1 MTAEPQVL
9 NKIEEALDSLRPYL
23 QADGGDVEVVGLT
36 NENVLQIRLLGN
48 CEQCPMSYMTMKAG
62 LEEAIRKVLP
72 ELKEL
77 RAVSLEHIRIKPSFD
92 E

>member
-1 MTAEPQVL
+1 MTTNEPPVL
-9 NKIEEALDSLRPYL
+9 SKIEEALESLRPYL
-23 QADGGDVEVVGLT
+23 RADGGDVEVVGLT

-77 RAVSLEHIRIKPSFD
+77 QAVSLDSND
-92 E
+92 TLMSC